1 MRMTSTIMGM
11 LAAVALAGAAP
22 ATTGAP
28 AEAVVQKLNAS
39 LLDVMKDAGTL
50 DYAARYRRVEPVVDA
65 AFDVP
70 FMAEKS
76 LGRHWKDLTPDER
89 TKWLDLFR
97 RFMVANYAGR
107 FDRYSGQSFEQHGAE
122 EGAYDTVMVQ
132 TTLVNP
138 GDENVALN
146 YRLRET
152 DAGWRVVDVYLK
164 GTVSELAL
172 RRSDYSA
179 VMKRDGFAALA
190 SYLSGKIEALAAG
203 TPR

>member
-1 MRMTSTIMGM
+1 MGM
-11 LAAVALAGAAP
+11 LAAAALAGSAP
-22 ATTGAP
+22 ATTGTP
-28 AEAVVQKLNAS
+28 AEAVVQELNAS
-39 LLDVMKDAGTL
+39 LLDVMKEAGKL
-50 DYAARYRRVEPVVDA
+50 DYAARYQKVEPVVDA
-65 AFDVP
+65 AFDVD

-76 LGRHWKDLTPDER
+76 LGRHWRGLSTDEQ
-89 TKWLDLFR
+89 KQWKDLFR

-107 FDRYSGQSFEQHGAE
+107 FDRYSGQSFEQHGTE

-138 GDENVALN
+138 GDENIDLN
-146 YRLRET
+146 YRLRQT
-152 DAGWRVVDVYLK
+152 DAGWRVVDIYLK

>member
-1 MRMTSTIMGM
+1 MTSTIMGM
-11 LAAVALAGAAP
+11 LAAMALAGAAP

-28 AEAVVQKLNAS
+28 AAAVVQQLNAS
-39 LLDVMKDAGTL
+39 LLDVMKEAGKL
-50 DYAARYRRVEPVVDA
+50 DYAARYQKVEPAVAA
-65 AFDVP
+65 AFDVD

-76 LGRHWKDLTPDER
+76 LGRHWKDLSPDEQ
-89 TKWLDLFR
+89 TKWKDLFR

-107 FDRYSGQSFEQHGAE
+107 FDRYSGQTFESHGTE
-122 EGAYDTVMVQ
+122 EGAYDTIMVQ

-138 GDENVALN
+138 DDKNVDLN

-152 DAGWRVVDVYLK
+152 DAGWRVVDIYLK

-190 SYLSGKIEALAAG
+190 SYLSGKIDALAAG
-203 TPR
+203 TPE

>member
-1 MRMTSTIMGM
+1 MTSTITGM
-11 LAAVALAGAAP
+11 LAAVALAGPAP

-39 LLDVMKDAGTL
+39 LLDVMKEAGNL
-50 DYAARYRRVEPVVDA
+50 DYAARYQKVEPAVAA
-65 AFDVP
+65 AFDVD

-76 LGRHWKDLTPDER
+76 LGRHWKDLTPAEQ
-89 TKWLDLFR
+89 TQWLDLFR

-107 FDRYSGQSFEQHGAE
+107 FDRYSGQTFESHGTE
-122 EGAYDTVMVQ
+122 EGAYDTIMVQ

-138 GDENVALN
+138 DDKNVDLN

-152 DAGWRVVDVYLK
+152 DAGWRVVDIYLK

-190 SYLSGKIEALAAG
+190 SYLSGKIDALAAG
-203 TPR
+203 TPE

>member
-1 MRMTSTIMGM
+1 MTSTIMGM

-28 AEAVVQKLNAS
+28 AAAVVQQLNAS
-39 LLDVMKDAGTL
+39 LLDVMKEAGKL
-50 DYAARYRRVEPVVDA
+50 DYAARYQKVEPAVAA
-65 AFDVP
+65 AFDVD

-76 LGRHWKDLTPDER
+76 LGRHWKDLSPDEQ
-89 TKWLDLFR
+89 TKWKDLFR

-107 FDRYSGQSFEQHGAE
+107 FDRYSGQTFEQHGTEA
-122 EGAYDTVMVQ
+122 GAYDTVMVH
-132 TTLVNP
+132 TTLVSP
-138 GDENVALN
+138 DDENVDLN

-152 DAGWRVVDVYLK
+152 AAGWRVIDVYLK

-190 SYLSGKIEALAAG
+190 TYLSGKIDALAAG
-203 TPR
+203 TAE